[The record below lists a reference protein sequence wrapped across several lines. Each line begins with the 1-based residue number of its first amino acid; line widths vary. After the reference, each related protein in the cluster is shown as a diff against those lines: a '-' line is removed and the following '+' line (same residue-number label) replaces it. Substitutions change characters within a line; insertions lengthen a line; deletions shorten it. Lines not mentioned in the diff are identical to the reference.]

1 MNLKSVYSKL
11 FMGFLITLILSFS
24 VTGYYIV
31 KRSSSNTQ
39 SVALEEL
46 KGRNEHIADL
56 VEAVD
61 EQDIRRI
68 LDDYAKT
75 SKSAFH
81 IEGGTLHDSF
91 G

>member
-46 KGRNEHIADL
+46 R
-56 VEAVD
+56 VEMN
-61 EQDIRRI
+61 ISRI
-68 LDDYAKT
+68 
-75 SKSAFH
+75 
-81 IEGGTLHDSF
+81 
-91 G
+91 